1 MTQVYFLGCDDSW
14 QQLQQASSETAQ
26 VLRLPQAL
34 DRLTAAL
41 EAGSNVQ
48 VLYSQPQR
56 IIGSRLANLSVID
69 AITQWQQEVS
79 QLLSV
84 QRRYRRAVKLYCLD
98 EVVLSAPQG
107 EADTGLSK
115 LLSQLTAAKPVLA
128 DLLAQAALAASPECQ
143 QLIAVLQA
151 STVPAENPPV
161 IDVPAVVAEY
171 LQLCQHSEQL
181 PVLQQQQQQLHT
193 QLELVQQ
200 ELEVVFAEKQQMQ
213 LKLAPL
219 QAQAEH
225 AKAATAQAREEAGQ
239 IAAKLVAEQQQTKQ
253 LKDENELLLL
263 QLMQVQEELEKYYL
277 QYKQQGAEL
286 EKNASETAKLKA
298 ELAALNSQL
307 SQQKAQAEQQKAQ
320 AAQQKA
326 QTEQQIAHLQQQHAN
341 ALREATAKHNSTA
354 MLQKQAE
361 RELTKAQ
368 AEIDKL
374 QRQLAGA
381 SLTGQQAIAELK
393 TVKSSTMWKAMAPV
407 RKLSST
413 AKKKQLQLQKDIS
426 LVRSCALFD
435 TDWYLQSYPDVEQSG
450 ADPIA
455 HYLQYGAK
463 EGRAPG
469 PDFDGNWYLSHYP
482 DVAGSG
488 VNPLVHYI
496 KFGQL
501 EGRQTSPK
509 LLQLKNNK

>member
-14 QQLQQASSETAQ
+14 QQLQHASTEAAQ

-34 DRLTAAL
+34 DSLTAAL
-41 EAGSNVQ
+41 AAGDSAQ

-56 IIGSRLANLSVID
+56 SVASGLASMSLSD
-69 AITQWQQEVS
+69 AIAQWQREIN

-84 QRRYRRAVKLYCLD
+84 QRRYRRAIKLYCLD
-98 EVVLSAPQG
+98 EVVQSAPQG
-107 EADTGLSK
+107 DTDAS
-115 LLSQLTAAKPVLA
+115 LLSLLGKLSATKPALV
-128 DLLAQAALAASPECQ
+128 DLLAQAALTAPECK
-143 QLIAVLQA
+143 QLTALLQA
-151 STVPAENPPV
+151 STVPAV
-161 IDVPAVVAEY
+161 KALTVDVPAYVAEY
-171 LQLCQHSEQL
+171 LQLCQHSAQL
-181 PVLQQQQQQLHT
+181 PQLQQQQQQLHV

-219 QAQAEH
+219 QAQVEQALAATEH
-225 AKAATAQAREEAGQ
+225 AKAEAEQTAL
-239 IAAKLVAEQQQTKQ
+239 KLAAEQQQSKQ
-253 LKDENELLLL
+253 LKDENDLLIL

-277 QYKQQGAEL
+277 QYKQQNAEL
-286 EKNASETAKLKA
+286 EKNASETTKLKA

-307 SQQKAQAEQQKAQ
+307 SQHKALAEQQKAQAEQQKAQ
-320 AAQQKA
+320 AG
-326 QTEQQIAHLQQQHAN
+326 QQIAQLQQQHTN
-341 ALREATAKHNSTA
+341 AQRDATAKQNNLA

-361 RELTKAQ
+361 RELGKAL

-407 RKLSST
+407 RKLSSA

-482 DVAGSG
+482 DVASSG
-488 VNPLVHYI
+488 VNPLVHFI

-509 LLQLKNNK
+509 LLQLKNSK

>member
-1 MTQVYFLGCDDSW
+1 MKKYYFLGCDDSW
-14 QQLQQASSETAQ
+14 QQLHQASSEMAQ
-26 VLRLPQAL
+26 LLRLPQAL
-34 DRLTAAL
+34 DSLIAAL
-41 EAGSNVQ
+41 EAGNNVQ

-56 IIGSRLANLSVID
+56 IIASRLASLSLND
-69 AITQWQQEVS
+69 AITQWQQDVS

-98 EVVLSAPQG
+98 EVALSAPQG
-107 EADTGLSK
+107 ETDAG
-115 LLSQLTAAKPVLA
+115 LLSLLGQLTGTKPVLA

-143 QLIAVLQA
+143 QLTAVLQA
-151 STVPAENPPV
+151 STVPAEQPLTL
-161 IDVPAVVAEY
+161 DVAAFIGEY
-171 LQLCQHSEQL
+171 LQLSQHSAQL
-181 PVLQQQQQQLHT
+181 PQLQQQQQQLHQ

-213 LKLAPL
+213 LKLTPL
-219 QAQAEH
+219 QAQAEQAIAATGQ
-225 AKAATAQAREEAGQ
+225 AKAEAEQ
-239 IAAKLVAEQQQTKQ
+239 IAAKLATEQQLTKQ

-286 EKNASETAKLKA
+286 EKNASETTKLKA
-298 ELAALNSQL
+298 ELTALNSQL
-307 SQQKAQAEQQKAQ
+307 SQQKAQAEQKVAQ
-320 AAQQKA
+320 
-326 QTEQQIAHLQQQHAN
+326 LQQQHTN
-341 ALREATAKHNSTA
+341 ALRDATARQNSTA

-361 RELTKAQ
+361 RELAKAQ
-368 AEIDKL
+368 AEIEKL

-407 RKLSST
+407 RKLSSA

-426 LVRSCALFD
+426 LVRSCTLFD

-482 DVAGSG
+482 DVGGSG
-488 VNPLVHYI
+488 INPLVHYI

-509 LLQLKNNK
+509 LLQLKNTK